1 MTTTAATPRAAATE
15 LRRRKILDAALQC
28 FSRSGLAE
36 TKIGDIC
43 AQADVSTGSVY
54 HHFEGKD
61 QLAVALYLEGL
72 RDYHQGLLAELRRHG
87 TAERGIRAMVSH
99 HIDWVVRHPE
109 WARFLSQHRQ
119 ADFLSRLV
127 PLDATAIP
135 REESGASSRENL
147 REGKTHIREMT
158 EAFHAEVG
166 AWLLPFVERGEVAR
180 LPRELFTPVVM
191 GPTLDYMARWLA
203 GRDQGDPRHATEVLA
218 TAAWNAVRVR
228 RSEAPLPTSV
238 PRRRAKGDHPLAS
251 VEEAIEAIREGR
263 MVIVVDA
270 ADREDEGDF
279 ICAAEKVTPEI
290 VHFMTRQGGG
300 LFCMPVLPSLAREK
314 GFSMMVENNTTPTG
328 TPFTIPVD
336 HRTCHTGI
344 SAAERAR
351 TVHAVLDPGST
362 ADDFRT
368 PGHLF
373 VLVAKEG
380 GVLRRAGHTEA
391 TVDLARLAGLAPAG
405 VLCEICSRE
414 GHGMAGAEELQAI
427 ADEFSMPIV
436 SIEDVIR
443 YRREREQLVHRVPGA
458 DAELPTRYGTG
469 RVIGY
474 QVDHENQEPVAFV
487 FGDPTAVDAPLVR
500 MHSSCFT
507 GDLLNSLRCDCGDQL
522 QMALERI
529 GEERAGVLVY
539 LPQEG
544 RGIGL
549 IEKLRA
555 YQLQDQGL
563 DTVEANEA
571 LGYRADPRDYMVG
584 LQILRD
590 LGLRRVRLLTNNPKK
605 VDAFVYSSIGIEVV
619 DQVPLVAPPEPARE
633 RYLATKRDKLGHH
646 LA

>member
-1 MTTTAATPRAAATE
+1 MAMEEPTPQSPRAAATGV
-15 LRRRKILDAALQC
+15 RRRQILDAALRC
-28 FSRSGLAE
+28 FNRTGLAE
-36 TKIGDIC
+36 AKMGDIC
-43 AQADVSTGSVY
+43 TEAGVSTGSVY
-54 HHFEGKD
+54 HHFAGKD
-61 QLAVALYLEGL
+61 QLAAALYLEGS
-72 RDYHQGLLAELRRHG
+72 RDYQQGLLTELQRHA
-87 TAERGIRAMVSH
+87 TAERGIRAMVAH
-99 HIDWVVRHPE
+99 HIDWVVRHPD

-119 ADFLSRLV
+119 GEFLAGV
-127 PLDATAIP
+127 QPELDVM
-135 REESGASSRENL
+135 NQ
-147 REGKTHIREMT
+147 
-158 EAFHAEVG
+158 AFHGEVA
-166 AWLLPFVERGEVAR
+166 AWLLPFVERGEVVR
-180 LPRELFTPVVM
+180 LPRDLFTPVAM
-191 GPTLDYMARWLA
+191 GPTLEYMGRWLA
-203 GRDQGDPRHATEVLA
+203 GGEQDDPRRATQVLA

-228 RSEAPLPTSV
+228 RSETAADAV
-238 PRRRAKGDHPLAS
+238 AAKRKRRARGEHPLSS
-251 VEEAIEAIREGR
+251 VEDAIQAIAEGR

-300 LFCMPVLPSLAREK
+300 LFCMPVLPSLAQEK
-314 GFSMMVENNTTPTG
+314 GFSLMVENNTSPTG
-328 TPFTIPVD
+328 TPFTVPVD
-336 HRTCHTGI
+336 HKSCHTGI

-351 TVHAVLDPGST
+351 TVHAVLDPGSKPE
-362 ADDFRT
+362 DFRT

-373 VLVAKEG
+373 VLMAKEG

-391 TVDLARLAGLAPAG
+391 TVDLARLAGLTPAG

-414 GHGMAGAEELQAI
+414 GHGMAGSEELQAI
-427 ADEFSMPIV
+427 AEEFAMPIV
-436 SIEDVIR
+436 SIEDIIR

-458 DAELPTRYGTG
+458 DAELPTHYGNG

-474 QVDHENQEPVAFV
+474 RVDHETQEPVAFV
-487 FGDPTAVDAPLVR
+487 FGDPTAVEAPLVR
-500 MHSSCFT
+500 MHSSCLT
-507 GDLLNSLRCDCGDQL
+507 GDLINSLRCDCGDQL
-522 QMALERI
+522 EIALQRI

-555 YQLQDQGL
+555 YQLQDEGL

-590 LGLRRVRLLTNNPKK
+590 LGLTRIRLLTNNPKK

-619 DQVPLVAPPEPARE
+619 DQVPLLAPPEPARE
-633 RYLATKRDKLGHH
+633 RYLATKRDKLGHR
-646 LA
+646 LPA

>member
-1 MTTTAATPRAAATE
+1 METPAPLTPRAAATE
-15 LRRRKILDAALQC
+15 GRRRKILDAALRC
-28 FSRSGLAE
+28 FSRAGLAE

-43 AQADVSTGSVY
+43 AEAQVSTGSVY
-54 HHFEGKD
+54 HHFTGKD
-61 QLAVALYLEGL
+61 QLAAALYVEGT
-72 RDYHQGLLAELRRHG
+72 RDYEQGLLAELRRHA
-87 TAERGIRAMVSH
+87 TAERGIRAMVAH

-109 WARFLSQHRQ
+109 WARFLSQYRQ
-119 ADFLSRLV
+119 ADFLSAGQ
-127 PLDATAIP
+127 PELDDLN
-135 REESGASSRENL
+135 R
-147 REGKTHIREMT
+147 
-158 EAFHAEVG
+158 AFHSEV
-166 AWLLPFVERGEVAR
+166 ASWILPFIERGEVAR
-180 LPRELFTPVVM
+180 LPRDLFTPVAM
-191 GPTLDYMARWLA
+191 GPTLEYMARWLA
-203 GRDQGDPRHATEVLA
+203 GGEQGDPRRATQVLA

-228 RSEAPLPTSV
+228 RSEPAVASRGSREKRR
-238 PRRRAKGDHPLAS
+238 PRADHPLAS
-251 VEEAIEAIREGR
+251 VEEAIAAIAEGR

-300 LFCMPVLPSLAREK
+300 LFCMPVLPSLAQEK
-314 GFSMMVENNTTPTG
+314 GFSLMVENNTSPTG

-336 HRTCHTGI
+336 HRSCHTGI

-351 TVHAVLDPGST
+351 TVHAVLDPGSRPE
-362 ADDFRT
+362 DFRT

-373 VLVAKEG
+373 VLMAKEG

-391 TVDLARLAGLAPAG
+391 TVDLARLAGLTPAG

-427 ADEFSMPIV
+427 AEEFSMPIV
-436 SIEDVIR
+436 SIEDIIR

-458 DAELPTRYGTG
+458 DAELPTHYGSG

-474 QVDHENQEPVAFV
+474 RVDHETQEPVAFV
-487 FGDPTAVDAPLVR
+487 FGDPTAVEAPLVR
-500 MHSSCFT
+500 MHSSCLT
-507 GDLLNSLRCDCGDQL
+507 GDLINSLRCDCGDQL
-522 QMALERI
+522 ELALQRI

-555 YQLQDQGL
+555 YQLQDEGL

-590 LGLRRVRLLTNNPKK
+590 LGLSRIRLLTNNPKK

-619 DQVPLVAPPEPARE
+619 DQVPLLAPPEPARQ
-633 RYLATKRDKLGHH
+633 RYLATKRDKLGHR
-646 LA
+646 LPV

>member
-1 MTTTAATPRAAATE
+1 M
-15 LRRRKILDAALQC
+15 
-28 FSRSGLAE
+28 
-36 TKIGDIC
+36 
-43 AQADVSTGSVY
+43 
-54 HHFEGKD
+54 
-61 QLAVALYLEGL
+61 VA
-72 RDYHQGLLAELRRHG
+72 
-87 TAERGIRAMVSH
+87 H
-99 HIDWVVRHPE
+99 HIDWVVRHPD

-119 ADFLSRLV
+119 GEFLGGV
-127 PLDATAIP
+127 QTELDAM
-135 REESGASSRENL
+135 SQS
-147 REGKTHIREMT
+147 
-158 EAFHAEVG
+158 FHGEVA
-166 AWLLPFVERGEVAR
+166 AWLLPFIERGEVAR
-180 LPRELFTPVVM
+180 LPRDLFTPVAM
-191 GPTLDYMARWLA
+191 GPTLEYMGRWLA
-203 GRDQGDPRHATEVLA
+203 GGEQGDPRRATQVLA

-228 RSEAPLPTSV
+228 RSEAPATVGGHRAEATRARRPSA
-238 PRRRAKGDHPLAS
+238 RRRSRRPSRPSRA
-251 VEEAIEAIREGR
+251 GR

-300 LFCMPVLPSLAREK
+300 LFCMPVLPSLAQEK
-314 GFSMMVENNTTPTG
+314 GFSLMVENNTSPTG
-328 TPFTIPVD
+328 TPFTVPVD
-336 HRTCHTGI
+336 HRSCHTGI

-351 TVHAVLDPGST
+351 TVHAVLDPSSKPE
-362 ADDFRT
+362 DFRT

-373 VLVAKEG
+373 VLMAKEG

-391 TVDLARLAGLAPAG
+391 TVDLARLAGLTPAG

-427 ADEFSMPIV
+427 AEEFSMPIV

-458 DAELPTRYGTG
+458 DAELPTHYGNG

-474 QVDHENQEPVAFV
+474 RVDHETQEPVAFV
-487 FGDPTAVDAPLVR
+487 FGDPTAVEAPLVR

-507 GDLLNSLRCDCGDQL
+507 GDLINSLRCDCGDQL
-522 QMALERI
+522 QIALQRI

-555 YQLQDQGL
+555 YQLQDEGL

-590 LGLRRVRLLTNNPKK
+590 LGLTRIRLLTNNPKK

-619 DQVPLVAPPEPARE
+619 DQVPLLAPPEPARE
-633 RYLATKRDKLGHH
+633 RYLATKRDKLGHR
-646 LA
+646 LPA